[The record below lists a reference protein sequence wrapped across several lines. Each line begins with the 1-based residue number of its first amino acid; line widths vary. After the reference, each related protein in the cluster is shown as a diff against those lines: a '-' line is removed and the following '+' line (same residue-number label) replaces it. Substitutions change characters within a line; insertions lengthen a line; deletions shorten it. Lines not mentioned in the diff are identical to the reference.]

1 VIDLHTHLLPNIDD
15 GSSSVE
21 QSVGV
26 LRRMGELGITAV
38 ALTPHVTAMELV
50 DGAEGAIE
58 RRERAL
64 RGMEPVAPS
73 PPELLLG
80 FEVMLDQPM
89 PAVALGDRRLSLAG
103 SRYYLVEFRLSVVAE
118 FATTVLGQI
127 ARSGVVPVVAHPERY
142 DECSAPVVQ
151 AWREVGATIQVDAT
165 TLTRAGVRGKRAR
178 ELVEQGLADFLASDN
193 HGGRRTV
200 ATGRKY
206 LEELG
211 HPAVAR
217 LLTEDNPR
225 AIVEDQP
232 LAPVPP
238 VELKGGVMERIRR
251 ITGGSRGIGAATVN
265 LLAQAGADVAFTYHT
280 RREDAD
286 RVVEGV
292 EALGRRAKAVQADL
306 AEREACERAVRET
319 TENLG
324 RLDFFIAN
332 AGIWPVEEVG
342 VAQMPDER
350 WRRTLAVNLDSVFYG
365 TRAALEVMQPGG
377 RVIIVSSTAGQRGEA
392 FHADYAATKGAI
404 ISFVKSVCVEAPP
417 RGITVNSVAPGWVD
431 TEMSQIPYE
440 EDGGKG
446 KQRIESTIPVG
457 RVATPEEIAGPIVF
471 LCSEL
476 AASIN
481 GEILNVNGGSVL
493 CG

>member
-251 ITGGSRGIGAATVN
+251 I
-265 LLAQAGADVAFTYHT
+265 L
-280 RREDAD
+280 
-286 RVVEGV
+286 
-292 EALGRRAKAVQADL
+292 
-306 AEREACERAVRET
+306 
-319 TENLG
+319 
-324 RLDFFIAN
+324 
-332 AGIWPVEEVG
+332 
-342 VAQMPDER
+342 
-350 WRRTLAVNLDSVFYG
+350 
-365 TRAALEVMQPGG
+365 
-377 RVIIVSSTAGQRGEA
+377 
-392 FHADYAATKGAI
+392 
-404 ISFVKSVCVEAPP
+404 
-417 RGITVNSVAPGWVD
+417 
-431 TEMSQIPYE
+431 
-440 EDGGKG
+440 
-446 KQRIESTIPVG
+446 
-457 RVATPEEIAGPIVF
+457 
-471 LCSEL
+471 
-476 AASIN
+476 
-481 GEILNVNGGSVL
+481 
-493 CG
+493 